1 MKVTIITPTY
11 NSINFL
17 RNNLAS
23 VSKQTYNNIEH
34 IIIDNCSVDGT
45 LELAQGFSHISK
57 IISEKDKGIFNAMN
71 KGIANATGDIIG
83 ILNSDDYLAT
93 EHTIANIVSE
103 FTASNADA
111 IYGNLIYVSN
121 KNPKKIQRVW
131 VAGGFDSKLFYTGWM
146 LPHPTFY
153 VKKEVY
159 EKYGHFDESFR
170 YAADYELILRL
181 ALKYRINISPLRDV
195 LVYMLAGGNS
205 NKDLNTRVKVNL
217 EDRRAWET
225 VGLTPKW
232 YTLYAKPLRKIWQY
246 ALHYF
251 SVKWLVHIPPAHD
264 NSSFIYENTNQVAR
278 VIEINSEKF

>member
-1 MKVTIITPTY
+1 MKVTIITPTF
-11 NSINFL
+11 NSAKTL
-17 RNNLAS
+17 SHNLNS
-23 VSKQTYNNIEH
+23 VARQSYKNIEH
-34 IIIDNCSVDGT
+34 IIVDNCSTDGT
-45 LELAQGFSHISK
+45 QALAGGFSHVAQ
-57 IISEKDKGIFNAMN
+57 IISENDKGIYDAMN
-71 KGIANATGDIIG
+71 KGIANATGDVIG
-83 ILNSDDYLAT
+83 ILNSDDYLAS

-121 KNPKKIQRVW
+121 KNPEKIQRVW
-131 VAGGFDSKLFYTGWM
+131 VAGGYDPKLFYTGWM

-159 EKYGHFDESFR
+159 EKYGNYNDSFR
-170 YAADYELILRL
+170 YAADYEMILRL
-181 ALKYRINISPLRDV
+181 LLKEHITISPMREV
-195 LVYMLAGGNS
+195 IVYMLAGGAG

-217 EDRRAWET
+217 EDRMAWET

-264 NSSFIYENTNQVAR
+264 KESFIKQDVH
-278 VIEINSEKF
+278 VF

>member
-1 MKVTIITPTY
+1 MKVTIITPTF
-11 NSINFL
+11 NSAKTLIH
-17 RNNLAS
+17 NLNS
-23 VSKQTYNNIEH
+23 VARQSYKNIEH
-34 IIIDNCSVDGT
+34 IIVDNCSTDGT
-45 LELAQGFSHISK
+45 QALAGGFSHISR
-57 IISEKDKGIFNAMN
+57 IISENDKGIYDAMN

-83 ILNSDDYLAT
+83 ILNSDDYLAS

-121 KNPKKIQRVW
+121 KNPEKIQRVW
-131 VAGGFDSKLFYTGWM
+131 VAGGYDPKLFYTGWM

-159 EKYGHFDESFR
+159 EKYGNYNDSFR
-170 YAADYELILRL
+170 YAADYEMILRL
-181 ALKYRINISPLRDV
+181 LLKERITISPMREV
-195 LVYMLAGGNS
+195 IVYMLAGGAG

-264 NSSFIYENTNQVAR
+264 NSSFIYENTNQVAK

>member
-1 MKVTIITPTY
+1 MKVTIITPTF
-11 NSINFL
+11 NSAKTL
-17 RNNLAS
+17 SHNLNS
-23 VSKQTYNNIEH
+23 VARQSYKNIEH
-34 IIIDNCSVDGT
+34 IIVDNCSTDGT
-45 LELAQGFSHISK
+45 QALAGGFSHISR
-57 IISEKDKGIFNAMN
+57 IISENDKGIYDAMN
-71 KGIANATGDIIG
+71 KGIDNATGDIIG
-83 ILNSDDYLAT
+83 ILNSDDYLAS

-121 KNPKKIQRVW
+121 KNPEKIQRVW
-131 VAGGFDSKLFYTGWM
+131 VAGGYDPKLFYTGWM

-159 EKYGHFDESFR
+159 EKYGNYNDSFR
-170 YAADYELILRL
+170 YAADYEMILRL
-181 ALKYRINISPLRDV
+181 LLKERITISPMREV
-195 LVYMLAGGNS
+195 IVYMLAGGAG

-264 NSSFIYENTNQVAR
+264 KESFIKQDVH
-278 VIEINSEKF
+278 VL

>member
-1 MKVTIITPTY
+1 MKVTIITPTF
-11 NSINFL
+11 NSAKTL
-17 RNNLAS
+17 SHNLNS
-23 VSKQTYNNIEH
+23 VARQSYKNIEH
-34 IIIDNCSVDGT
+34 IIVDNCSNDGT
-45 LELAQGFSHISK
+45 QVLARGFSHIAR
-57 IISEKDKGIFNAMN
+57 IISENDKGIYDAMN

-83 ILNSDDYLAT
+83 ILNSDDYLAS

-103 FTASNADA
+103 FTASKADA
-111 IYGNLIYVSN
+111 IYGNLIYISN
-121 KNPKKIQRVW
+121 KNPEKIQRVW
-131 VAGGFDSKLFYTGWM
+131 VVGGYDPKLFYTGWM

-159 EKYGHFDESFR
+159 EKYGKYNDSFR
-170 YAADYELILRL
+170 YAADYEMILRL
-181 ALKYRINISPLRDV
+181 LLKERITISPMREV
-195 LVYMLAGGNS
+195 IVYMLAGGAG

>member
-1 MKVTIITPTY
+1 MKVTIITPTF
-11 NSINFL
+11 NSAKTL
-17 RNNLAS
+17 SHNLNS
-23 VSKQTYNNIEH
+23 VARQSYKNIEH
-34 IIIDNCSVDGT
+34 IIVDNCSTDGT
-45 LELAQGFSHISK
+45 QALAGGFSHIAQ
-57 IISEKDKGIFNAMN
+57 IISENDKGIYDAMN

-83 ILNSDDYLAT
+83 ILNSDDYLAS

-103 FTASNADA
+103 FTSSNADA

-121 KNPKKIQRVW
+121 KNPEKIQRVW
-131 VAGGFDSKLFYTGWM
+131 VAGGYDPKLFYTGWM

-159 EKYGHFDESFR
+159 DKYGNYNDSFR
-170 YAADYELILRL
+170 YAADYEMILRL
-181 ALKYRINISPLRDV
+181 LLKERITISPMREV
-195 LVYMLAGGNS
+195 IVYMLAGGAG

-246 ALHYF
+246 VLHYF

>member
-1 MKVTIITPTY
+1 MKVTIITPTF
-11 NSINFL
+11 NSAKTL
-17 RNNLAS
+17 SHNLNS
-23 VSKQTYNNIEH
+23 VARQSYKNIEH
-34 IIIDNCSVDGT
+34 IIVDNCSTDGT
-45 LELAQGFSHISK
+45 QALAGGFSHIAQ
-57 IISEKDKGIFNAMN
+57 IISENDKGIYDAMN

-83 ILNSDDYLAT
+83 ILNSDDYLAS
-93 EHTIANIVSE
+93 EYTIANIVSE
-103 FTASNADA
+103 FITTKADA
-111 IYGNLIYVSN
+111 IYGNLIYVNN
-121 KNPKKIQRVW
+121 KNPEKIQRVW
-131 VAGGFDSKLFYTGWM
+131 ISGGYDPKLFYSGWM

-159 EKYGHFDESFR
+159 EKYGKYNDSFR
-170 YAADYELILRL
+170 YAADYEMILRL
-181 ALKYRINISPLRDV
+181 LLKERITISPMREV
-195 LVYMLAGGNS
+195 IVYMLAGGAG